1 MRIEAWSLCVSYVS
15 ISTGCL
21 CFHKDLVFM
30 FKHNFLVTWPWVC
43 EGCGVHASVH
53 AALFVNAVGRAGR
66 RRSGQGHRSVT
77 KRGHGARTAGC
88 VRNEA
93 SGFEVYG
100 GVYEVY
106 VTFRS

>member
-15 ISTGCL
+15 ISTGFL

-53 AALFVNAVGRAGR
+53 AALFVNGVGRAGR
-66 RRSGQGHRSVT
+66 RRSGLGTAVLRSEGTGRERLAAVGTGHRDLKFT
-77 KRGHGARTAGC
+77 GEFMK
-88 VRNEA
+88 
-93 SGFEVYG
+93 FM
-100 GVYEVY
+100 
-106 VTFRS
+106 